1 MDSDSRPS
9 QGSRGRW
16 TRYTQPE
23 RQSDPGSPFTLSE
36 ADTVAQQAH
45 FSVAR
50 DQIEHD
56 FVISHVLAALAT
68 HADQFVFYGGTALSR
83 TFLDGLRLS
92 EDIDLLSVGPRR
104 ATAAL
109 LDDAIRTGL
118 ERGFGRVTATPW
130 LAEARRDTTACNFQI
145 GDIQLKIQLIDGRDY
160 TAWPRQLSTVS
171 QRYTGLPDITLTTY
185 TAEGFA
191 GAKTA
196 AWCDTT
202 RNAPRDLYDLWAMAD
217 SGLITAN
224 TAAAYRRH
232 GPTGGFPQRWAFPK
246 RPPTDTEWHDA
257 LGHQCNP
264 KVSAAEAYETVVAA
278 WEAAVN
284 DADHGT

>member
-1 MDSDSRPS
+1 MGDDSRRAE
-9 QGSRGRW
+9 GGRGRW
-16 TRYTQPE
+16 ARYTRPE

-36 ADTVAQQAH
+36 TDTIAQQEH
-45 FSVAR
+45 FGVAR

-56 FVISHVLAALAT
+56 FVISHVLAALAAN
-68 HADQFVFYGGTALSR
+68 ADQFVFYGGTALSR

-104 ATAAL
+104 ATAVL

-118 ERGFGRVTATPW
+118 ERGFGRVSATPW
-130 LAEARRDTTACNFQI
+130 LSEARRDTTACTFQI
-145 GDIQLKIQLIDGRDY
+145 GDGQLRIQLMDGRDY
-160 TAWPRQLSTVS
+160 TAWPRQLSEVS
-171 QRYTGLPDITLTTY
+171 QRYAGLPNITLTTY
-185 TAEGFA
+185 TAEGFV

-217 SGLITAN
+217 AGLITAN
-224 TAAAYRRH
+224 AAIAYRRH
-232 GPTGGFPQRWAFPK
+232 GPSSGFPRRWAFPT
-246 RPPTDTEWHDA
+246 RPPSETEWHGA

-264 KVSAAEAYETVVAA
+264 QVSPTEAYETVVAA

-284 DADHGT
+284 EADHAT